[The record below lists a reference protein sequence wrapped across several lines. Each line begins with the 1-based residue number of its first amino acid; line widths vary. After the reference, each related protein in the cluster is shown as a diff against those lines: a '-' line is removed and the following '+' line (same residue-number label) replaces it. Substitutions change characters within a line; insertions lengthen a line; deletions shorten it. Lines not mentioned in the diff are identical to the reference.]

1 MQAPDLYLD
10 TARADRLDALLG
22 DLDPATLHWVSGYAA
37 ALARERARLGAVAPR
52 AVTDPAASA
61 ADAARALIL
70 YASQTGNGRRLAE
83 RLGKTL
89 EAAGLATR
97 VVSAADFPARDLAR
111 ERLAYF
117 VVSTHGDGD
126 APDDARALFAALNG
140 RRPPDVAALRFAVL
154 ALGDSSYPQF
164 CVAGRTLDEKLAALG
179 ATRLT
184 ERIDCDV
191 DIEAGAA
198 PWIEQAVALARSE
211 LGASTPRLA
220 VVSPLRASTP
230 PHATRDQPLEI
241 ELTTNQRLTTRDA
254 ERDVRHLEFV
264 LPDERLAYEPGDA
277 LGVWT
282 GNPPQLVEEVLAL
295 TRLDGT
301 APVTIDGASLPL
313 ATWLGERREATRL
326 ARPFIAELARRTAAA
341 PLAEWLA
348 PSGVGDL
355 RAALK
360 SLQVV
365 DLLQRYP
372 TDWDAEGLVRALNPL
387 SPRLYSIASSRREVS
402 DEVHLAVAVV
412 DYRLNGA
419 RRVGA
424 SSYQL
429 AALEAGRRVRAYVE
443 PNLRFR
449 LPADGNRDVIMIGPG
464 TGVAPFRGFL
474 QSRTQDG
481 APGRNWLVFGCRH
494 RERDFLYQTEWLD
507 ALKKGRLQRLDVAF
521 SRDAAERVYVQD
533 RLREQGGELFRW
545 LEDGAHLYV
554 CGDAER
560 MAPDVHRALLDIVM
574 HHGRRSEEA
583 AAEYLD
589 ELSSSHRYAKDV
601 Y

>member
-1 MQAPDLYLD
+1 MQAPGLYLD
-10 TARADRLDALLG
+10 TERADRLDALLG
-22 DLDPATLHWVSGYAA
+22 DLDPTTLHWVSGYAA
-37 ALARERARLGAVAPR
+37 ALARERARHGGAAPR
-52 AVTDPAASA
+52 GAAEPAAPA
-61 ADAARALIL
+61 AEAARALIL
-70 YASQTGNGRRLAE
+70 YASQTGNGRRLAD

-97 VVSAADFPARDLAR
+97 VVSAADFAVRDLGR
-111 ERLAYF
+111 EKLAYF

-140 RRPPDVAALRFAVL
+140 RRPPDVSALRYAVL

-164 CVAGRTLDEKLAALG
+164 CVAGRQLDEKLAALG

-184 ERIDCDV
+184 ERVDCDV
-191 DIEAGAA
+191 DIDARAT
-198 PWIEQAVALARSE
+198 PWIEQAVALARAE

-220 VVSPLRASTP
+220 VVSPLRAATP
-230 PHATRDQPLEI
+230 VHATRDQPLEI
-241 ELTTNQRLTTRDA
+241 ELITNQRLTTDDA
-254 ERDVRHLEFV
+254 ERDVRHLEFA
-264 LPDERLAYEPGDA
+264 LPDDRLAYEPGDA
-277 LGVWT
+277 LGLWT
-282 GNPPQLVEEVLAL
+282 GNPPHAVTEILEL
-295 TRLDGT
+295 TRLDGAT
-301 APVTIDGASLPL
+301 PVAIDGTSLPL
-313 ATWLGERREATRL
+313 STWLGERREVTRL

-348 PSGVGDL
+348 PPGVGEL
-355 RAALK
+355 RTALK
-360 SLQVV
+360 SLQVA
-365 DLLQRYP
+365 DLLQRFR

-402 DEVHLAVAVV
+402 DEAHLTVALV
-412 DYRLNGA
+412 DYRHDGA

-429 AALEAGRRVRAYVE
+429 AALDAGRTVRAYVE
-443 PNLRFR
+443 PNHRFR

-474 QSRTQDG
+474 QARTQDG

-494 RERDFLYQTEWLD
+494 RERDFLYQSEWLD

-521 SRDAAERVYVQD
+521 SRDATTRVYVQD
-533 RLREQGGELFRW
+533 RLREQGAELFRW
-545 LEDGAHLYV
+545 LEGGAHLYV
-554 CGDAER
+554 CGDAEH
-560 MAPDVHRALLDIVM
+560 MAPDVHRALLDIVTQ
-574 HHGRRSEEA
+574 HGRRSEEDA
-583 AAEYLD
+583 IEYLD
-589 ELSSSHRYAKDV
+589 ELSAGHRYAKDV